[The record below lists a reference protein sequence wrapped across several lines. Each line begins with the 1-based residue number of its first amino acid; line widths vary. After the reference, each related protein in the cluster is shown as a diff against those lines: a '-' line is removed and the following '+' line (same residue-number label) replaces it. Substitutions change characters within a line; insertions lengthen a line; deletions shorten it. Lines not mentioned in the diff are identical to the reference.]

1 VDILSVE
8 PVGGMLF
15 VELMKDVDGWLWC
28 NSRID
33 NMPEFVLGYSGKLVV
48 ERAKDMME
56 NTTNSEGLIVWYG

>member
-8 PVGGMLF
+8 PAGGMLF
-15 VELMKDVDGWLWC
+15 VELMKAMDGWLWC

-33 NMPEFVLGYSGKLVV
+33 NMLEFGLGYSGKLVV